1 MVFWRSAIALLISV
15 AASVLPASAAATSDV
30 LPPTC
35 SAKLWQMRGP
45 VRKYSPKNLYEY
57 IDGNADLF
65 LSYGF
70 ADAAV
75 GDYAP
80 DTGEGLPAGRLEGL
94 PAGQL
99 AGWISVDV
107 YNMETPIQ
115 AFGIFGAEKP
125 PDVKPASLAT
135 QSYESDGLIAFWKG
149 RYYVKVSLVEGK
161 DMAAAKALA
170 QAAGKSIPAPAA
182 MPAELQRL
190 PAENR
195 IAGSE
200 RYVRTG
206 ALGHAFLRQTLSAQY
221 KLGDSVATLY
231 TSDLRAR
238 GPAAAAS
245 RKLGLFYRRAGASMA
260 SAPPGLP
267 RGAFALRDEF
277 YGEMVVA
284 TSGKFMVIATSEKAS
299 RPQLADFAKAGIAAA
314 GAVAK
319 GTATAPP
326 TTSPV
331 NGPCPAASPEGH

>member
-1 MVFWRSAIALLISV
+1 MVFSRSAIALLVLV

-70 ADAAV
+70 TDLVV

-80 DTGEGLPAGRLEGL
+80 AKGK
-94 PAGQL
+94 
-99 AGWISVDV
+99 GWISVDV

-149 RYYVKVSLVEGK
+149 RYYVKISLVEGI
-161 DMAAAKALA
+161 DRAAAKALA
-170 QAAGKSIPAPAA
+170 QAAANSIPAPAA

-299 RPQLADFAKAGIAAA
+299 RPQLADLAKAGIAAA